1 MENQNS
7 APQEKKKFFPIQ
19 GKKKKVIIA
28 VIAVL
33 LLFGLIGRGM
43 AFHGVGR
50 GNWGNR
56 GIFMRT
62 GNVATVTKDFEPLG
76 VVFAGTESGA
86 FTRDGYAMAYN
97 ALMKEAAQKG
107 ADAIINVNISS
118 TGGPFKRTWS
128 GSALAVKY
136 LDTIVSETGDVAAV
150 LQAYGRT
157 GWGKSRFYMPNL

>member
-7 APQEKKKFFPIQ
+7 TPQEKKKFFPLQ
-19 GKKKKVIIA
+19 GRKKKVIIA
-28 VIAVL
+28 VIAVV
-33 LLFGLIGRGM
+33 LLFGFIGRGIG
-43 AFHGVGR
+43 FRSH
-50 GNWGNR
+50 WGNR
-56 GIFMRT
+56 GPFMRT
-62 GNVATVTKDFEPLG
+62 GNVATVTKDFEALG
-76 VVFAGTESGA
+76 VVFAVTESGA

-136 LDTIVSETGDVAAV
+136 LDTIVSETGDAAAV

-157 GWGKSRFYMPNL
+157 GWGRNRFYIP